1 MDNICRFCGRSEHNS
16 DETLICS
23 NCVQKL
29 LFLDNEHVQ
38 VLRTSCLEK
47 GQVEKVELLDKF
59 LIEKGANGKQSKSYF
74 KKRLNGA
81 RPTRFIG
88 IDKNSS
94 HRPSSEQRVAV
105 Y

>member
-1 MDNICRFCGRSEHNS
+1 MGNICRFCGRSEHNS

-23 NCVQKL
+23 NCVQTL
-29 LFLDNEHVQ
+29 LLLDNEHVQ
-38 VLRTSCLEK
+38 VLRASCLKKGRIEK
-47 GQVEKVELLDKF
+47 AELLDKL
-59 LIEKGANGKQSKSYF
+59 LIERGANGKQSKSYF

-94 HRPSSEQRVAV
+94 LRPSIEQRVAV